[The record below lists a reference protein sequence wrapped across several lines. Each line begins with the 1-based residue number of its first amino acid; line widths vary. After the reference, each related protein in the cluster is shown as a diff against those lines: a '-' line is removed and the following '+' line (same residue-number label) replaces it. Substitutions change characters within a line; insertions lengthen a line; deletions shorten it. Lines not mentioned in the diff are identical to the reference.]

1 MGYRLDNS
9 KRKDERRKN
18 KKTLVIPE
26 RRTGYDRRSSDH
38 NIGHIITSH
47 LSKNEFLL
55 AALLIL
61 INILNLGD
69 LIFTYLAL
77 GAGHQEGNPFLRYIF
92 VNYDPVIG
100 GYVKITIGTLVTL
113 IIWVFRQYRRM
124 MEATLII
131 LVIFFSIFFYHLLVT
146 LYRI

>member
-1 MGYRLDNS
+1 MEDN
-9 KRKDERRKN
+9 RRREERRKN
-18 KKTLVIPE
+18 KKILVIPE
-26 RRTGYDRRSSDH
+26 RRTGYDQRTTNHSL
-38 NIGHIITSH
+38 GHKVTSH

-77 GAGHQEGNPFLRYIF
+77 AAGHEEGNPFLRYIF

-100 GYVKITIGTLVTL
+100 GYVKITIGVLVTL
-113 IIWVFRQYRRM
+113 VIWLLRKYRRM
-124 MEATLII
+124 MEAAIII
-131 LVIFFSIFFYHLLVT
+131 LVIFFSIFFYHLFVT